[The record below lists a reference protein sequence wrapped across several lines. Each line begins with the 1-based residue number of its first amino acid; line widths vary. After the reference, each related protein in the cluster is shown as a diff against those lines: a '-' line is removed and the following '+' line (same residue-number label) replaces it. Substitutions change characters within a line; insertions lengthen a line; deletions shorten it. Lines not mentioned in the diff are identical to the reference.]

1 MEGKKSEWKKITV
14 LTNMASSL
22 LFGDGILPIQRV
34 THILSSQKLMR
45 VIRKQMQCV
54 LNVLLRSKAEKK
66 R

>member
-34 THILSSQKLMR
+34 THILRSQKLMR